1 MNNLLKTICLT
12 TYFLAA
18 IGAFWPL
25 PTEASSLLKI
35 IAAIL
40 LLAHSLELAL
50 AFKSVRRY
58 PGSLIDSIG
67 LTLLFG
73 MLHWLPLARKSD
85 KLQ

>member
-1 MNNLLKTICLT
+1 MNNLLKAICLA
-12 TYFLAA
+12 TYLLAA

-25 PTEASSLLKI
+25 PMEASSLLKT

-40 LLAHSLELAL
+40 LLAHSLELAV
-50 AFKSVRRY
+50 AFRSVLRY

-85 KLQ
+85 NLR